1 MVSVLSFH
9 LFVHPDLMTQKAFD
23 QLGHRF
29 EVCRN
34 YFKLHA
40 CCRYNHAALDALWLM
55 MDSHPE
61 LAQTEHIKKSV
72 HVHSYNLA
80 AELSDRTPRNVLA
93 CKFSLP
99 LYPYNY
105 TLSQIIGGAEF
116 HRTGTHQQHHS
127 GIMRKSYRS

>member
-1 MVSVLSFH
+1 MPV
-9 LFVHPDLMTQKAFD
+9 A
-23 QLGHRF
+23 
-29 EVCRN
+29 
-34 YFKLHA
+34 A
-40 CCRYNHAALDALWLM
+40 YNHAALDALWLM

-61 LAQTEHIKKSV
+61 LAQTEHIKSV

-99 LYPYNY
+99 FAIATTLYHK
-105 TLSQIIGGAEF
+105 IIGGAEF

-127 GIMRKSYRS
+127 GIVCAKVTVAEDPAMTARLPEKGLLRK